1 MKPIPGKRIL
11 IVEDNPGDQLILSEL
26 LQMSEVSIGELVYCT
41 KLEDAIVQLKENQI
55 DIVLLDLT
63 LPDSNGMD
71 SFISIKPYTLNIPVI
86 ILSGLN
92 NTDLAL
98 TAIGEGAQDYLV
110 KDDFDE
116 RLLSKTI
123 RYSIERKRNQ
133 EELRINNERYNLVSK
148 ATNDLVWDSNVLT
161 GQVYRNAEQ
170 FLRITK
176 LPVELKDGP
185 ISFWLSRVHPE
196 DLFQITNALINFE
209 QTIHADTFDVEYRF
223 LRGDGN
229 YIYLSDR
236 GYAVKDENG
245 KVIRIIGS
253 TRDITERKTAEQA
266 LRKSEEQYRYL
277 FNNNPASIIIWYLD
291 DFSIGEVNDAAIA
304 IYGYSRPELLQK
316 KVLDFQTE
324 AETSLI
330 QDLAEKALSDESF
343 RDTIIWRHKTRSGRI
358 KHLQIAAH
366 RVIYNDRPAI
376 LSLGIDVTEKIAL
389 ERKLVEER
397 IKKNKEITAAVI
409 NAQEQEREEIGLE
422 LHDNINQ
429 ILASSRLYLG
439 LAKAGGKLQSKY
451 MSETDM
457 LINCAIQEIRA
468 LSHAL
473 IPPFLEGN
481 EFIESL
487 DNIFKTTME
496 GSSLIIEKEIV
507 GIGETPLSEKMQLT
521 IYRIVQEQFNNIL
534 KYAKANTVTLK
545 LMQEGPRI
553 TLSIKDDGQG
563 ANLGSKGDGVG
574 LMNIRTRASLFNGE
588 VAINTAPG
596 KGFELMISFNC
607 NDEMV
612 IPTNKPAPK
621 RARNKPWPTLK
632 M

>member
-1 MKPIPGKRIL
+1 MNLTPGKKIL

-26 LQMSEVSIGELVYCT
+26 LQMSEVGIRDMVYCT
-41 KLEDAIVQLKENQI
+41 RLEDAILQLRENQI

-71 SFISIKPYTLNIPVI
+71 TFIAVKPYTLNIPVI
-86 ILSGLN
+86 ILSGIN
-92 NTDLAL
+92 DTDLAL

-116 RLLSKTI
+116 RLLAKTI

-133 EELRINNERYNLVSK
+133 EELRITNERYKLVSK

-170 FLRITK
+170 FTRITK

-185 ISFWLSRVHPE
+185 IAFWLSRVHPE
-196 DLFQITNALINFE
+196 DLSEITNALSNFE
-209 QTIHADTFDVEYRF
+209 QSTHADTFDVEYRF
-223 LRGDGN
+223 LCGDGN

-236 GYAVKDENG
+236 GYAVKDEDG

-253 TRDITERKTAEQA
+253 TRDITERKMAEQA

-304 IYGYSRPELLQK
+304 IYGYSRQELLQK

-324 AETSLI
+324 AEISLI

-358 KHLQIAAH
+358 KHLQTAAH
-366 RVIYNDRPAI
+366 RVIYNGRPAI

-439 LAKAGGKLQSKY
+439 LAKSGGKLQAKY
-451 MSETDM
+451 MGETDM

-473 IPPFLEGN
+473 IPPILDGN

-487 DNIFKTTME
+487 DNIIKTTME
-496 GSSLIIEKEIV
+496 GSSLVIEKEIA
-507 GIGETPLSEKMQLT
+507 GIGEPPLSDRMQLT
-521 IYRIVQEQFNNIL
+521 IYRIVQEQFNNII

-545 LMQEGPRI
+545 LIQEGNRV
-553 TLSIKDDGQG
+553 TLVIKDDGQG
-563 ANLGSKGDGVG
+563 ASLGSKSDGVG

-588 VAINTAPG
+588 VTIKTAPG
-596 KGFELMISFNC
+596 KGFELLIGFIISEDTQVNA
-607 NDEMV
+607 EKLSR
-612 IPTNKPAPK
+612 KPSRSRP
-621 RARNKPWPTLK
+621 RPSLK

>member
-1 MKPIPGKRIL
+1 MNPNPGKKIL

-26 LQMSEVSIGELVYCT
+26 LQMSTVAIVDMIYCSR
-41 KLEDAIVQLKENQI
+41 LEDAILQLKENQI

-63 LPDSNGMD
+63 LPDSNGMETFL
-71 SFISIKPYTLNIPVI
+71 SVKPYTLNIPVI
-86 ILSGLN
+86 ILSGIN
-92 NTDLAL
+92 DTDLAL

-110 KDDFDE
+110 KDDFDD
-116 RLLSKTI
+116 RLLAKTI

-133 EELRINNERYNLVSK
+133 EELRLTNERYKLVSK

-170 FLRITK
+170 FTRITK

-185 ISFWLSRVHPE
+185 IAFWLSRVHPD
-196 DLFQITNALINFE
+196 DLSQITNALSNFE
-209 QTIHADTFDVEYRF
+209 QTTHADTFDVEYRF
-223 LRGDGN
+223 LCGDGN
-229 YIYLSDR
+229 YVYLSDR
-236 GYAVKDENG
+236 GYAVKDEDG

-253 TRDITERKTAEQA
+253 TRDITESKIAEKA

-277 FNNNPASIIIWYLD
+277 FNNNPASIIIWHLD

-304 IYGYSRPELLQK
+304 IYGYSRQELLQR

-324 AETSLI
+324 AETNLI

-439 LAKAGGKLQSKY
+439 LAKSGGKLQTKY
-451 MSETDM
+451 MGETDM

-487 DNIFKTTME
+487 DNIIKTTME
-496 GSSLIIEKEIV
+496 GSSLVIEKEIS
-507 GIGETPLSEKMQLT
+507 GIGEPPLSDKMQLT
-521 IYRIVQEQFNNIL
+521 IYRIVQEQFNNII

-545 LMQEGPRI
+545 LIQEGTRVNLLI
-553 TLSIKDDGQG
+553 RDDGQG
-563 ANLGSKGDGVG
+563 ASLGSKSDGVG
-574 LMNIRTRASLFNGE
+574 LMNIRTRASLFNGD
-588 VAINTAPG
+588 VSIITAPG
-596 KGFELMISFNC
+596 KGFELLISFNITDDVLQA
-607 NDEMV
+607 NE
-612 IPTNKPAPK
+612 PSAQKLP
-621 RARNKPWPTLK
+621 RNRPRPSLK

>member
-1 MKPIPGKRIL
+1 MKPNPGKKIL

-26 LQMSEVSIGELVYCT
+26 LQLSDVAIDDMIYCT
-41 KLEDAIVQLKENQI
+41 RLEDAIQQLKENKI

-63 LPDSNGMD
+63 LPDSNGME
-71 SFISIKPYTLNIPVI
+71 SFILIKPFTVNIPVI
-86 ILSGLN
+86 ILSGISD
-92 NTDLAL
+92 TDLAL

-116 RLLSKTI
+116 RLLAKTI
-123 RYSIERKRNQ
+123 RYSIERKRNL
-133 EELRINNERYNLVSK
+133 EELRITNERYKLVSR

-161 GQVYRNAEQ
+161 GEVYRNAEQ
-170 FLRITK
+170 FVRITK

-185 ISFWLSRVHPE
+185 IAFWLSRVHPD
-196 DLFQITNALINFE
+196 DLSQITNALSNFE
-209 QTIHADTFDVEYRF
+209 QTTHADTFDVEYRF
-223 LRGDGN
+223 LCGDGN

-236 GYAVKDENG
+236 GYAVKDDDG

-253 TRDITERKTAEQA
+253 TRNITERKMAEQA

-304 IYGYSRPELLQK
+304 IYGYSRQELLQK
-316 KVLDFQTE
+316 RVLDFQTE

-343 RDTIIWRHKTRSGRI
+343 RDTIIWRHKTRSGRL

-397 IKKNKEITAAVI
+397 IKKNREITAAVI

-439 LAKAGGKLQSKY
+439 LAKSGGKTQAKY
-451 MSETDM
+451 MGETDM

-468 LSHAL
+468 LSHSL
-473 IPPFLEGN
+473 IPPILEGN

-487 DNIFKTTME
+487 DNIIKTTME
-496 GSSLIIEKEIV
+496 GSSLVIEKEIT
-507 GIGETPLSEKMQLT
+507 GLGEPPLSDKMQLT
-521 IYRIVQEQFNNIL
+521 VYRIVQEQFNNII
-534 KYAKANTVTLK
+534 KYARASTVVLKLIQEGTRVTLVI
-545 LMQEGPRI
+545 R
-553 TLSIKDDGQG
+553 DDGQG
-563 ANLGSKGDGVG
+563 ANLSSKTDGVG

-588 VAINTAPG
+588 VAIKTAPG
-596 KGFELMISFNC
+596 KGFELVITFNI
-607 NDEMV
+607 NEETAASSEKPIRK
-612 IPTNKPAPK
+612 IPGNRPRPS
-621 RARNKPWPTLK
+621 LK

>member
-1 MKPIPGKRIL
+1 MKPNPGKKIL

-26 LQMSEVSIGELVYCT
+26 LQLSDVAIDDMIYCT
-41 KLEDAIVQLKENQI
+41 RLEDAIQQLKENKI

-63 LPDSNGMD
+63 LPDSNGME
-71 SFISIKPYTLNIPVI
+71 SFILIKPFTVNIPVI
-86 ILSGLN
+86 ILSGISD
-92 NTDLAL
+92 TDLAL

-116 RLLSKTI
+116 RLLAKTI
-123 RYSIERKRNQ
+123 RYSIERKRNL
-133 EELRINNERYNLVSK
+133 EELRITNERYKLVSR

-161 GQVYRNAEQ
+161 GEVYRNAEQ
-170 FLRITK
+170 FVRITK

-185 ISFWLSRVHPE
+185 IAFWLSRVHPD
-196 DLFQITNALINFE
+196 DLSQITNALSNFE
-209 QTIHADTFDVEYRF
+209 QTTHADTFDVEYRF
-223 LRGDGN
+223 LCGDGN

-236 GYAVKDENG
+236 GYAVKDDDG

-253 TRDITERKTAEQA
+253 TRNITERKMAEQA

-304 IYGYSRPELLQK
+304 IYGYSRQELLQK
-316 KVLDFQTE
+316 RVLDFQTE

-343 RDTIIWRHKTRSGRI
+343 RDTIIWRHKTRSGRL

-397 IKKNKEITAAVI
+397 IKKNREITAAVI

-439 LAKAGGKLQSKY
+439 LARSGGKTQAKY
-451 MSETDM
+451 MGETDM

-468 LSHAL
+468 LSHSL
-473 IPPFLEGN
+473 IPPILEGN

-487 DNIFKTTME
+487 DNIIKTTME
-496 GSSLIIEKEIV
+496 GSSLVIEKEIT
-507 GIGETPLSEKMQLT
+507 GLGEPPLSDKMQLT
-521 IYRIVQEQFNNIL
+521 VYRIVQEQFNNII
-534 KYAKANTVTLK
+534 KYARASTVVLKLIQEGTRVTLVI
-545 LMQEGPRI
+545 R
-553 TLSIKDDGQG
+553 DDGQG
-563 ANLGSKGDGVG
+563 ANLSSKTDGVG

-588 VAINTAPG
+588 VAIKTAPG
-596 KGFELMISFNC
+596 KGFELVITFNI
-607 NDEMV
+607 NEETAASSEKPIRK
-612 IPTNKPAPK
+612 IPGNRPRPS
-621 RARNKPWPTLK
+621 LK

>member
-1 MKPIPGKRIL
+1 MKPNPGKKIL

-26 LQMSEVSIGELVYCT
+26 LQLSDVAIGDMIYCAR
-41 KLEDAIVQLKENQI
+41 LEDAIQQLKESKI

-71 SFISIKPYTLNIPVI
+71 TFLLIKPHTLNIPVI
-86 ILSGLN
+86 ILSGIN
-92 NTDLAL
+92 DTDLAL

-116 RLLSKTI
+116 RLLAKTI
-123 RYSIERKRNQ
+123 RYSIERKRNL
-133 EELRINNERYNLVSK
+133 EELRLTNERYKLVSR

-161 GQVYRNAEQ
+161 GEVYRNAEQ
-170 FLRITK
+170 FIRITK

-185 ISFWLSRVHPE
+185 ISFWLSRVHPD
-196 DLFQITNALINFE
+196 DLIQITNALSNFE
-209 QTIHADTFDVEYRF
+209 HTIHADTFDVEYRF
-223 LRGDGN
+223 LCGDGN
-229 YIYLSDR
+229 YVYLSDR
-236 GYAVKDENG
+236 GYAVKDDDG
-245 KVIRIIGS
+245 KVVRIIGS
-253 TRDITERKTAEQA
+253 TRDITERRMAEQA

-304 IYGYSRPELLQK
+304 IYGYSRQELLQK
-316 KVLDFQTE
+316 RVLDFQTE

-330 QDLAEKALSDESF
+330 QDLAEKALSDESY
-343 RDTIIWRHKTRSGRI
+343 RDTIIWRHKTRSGRL

-376 LSLGIDVTEKIAL
+376 LSLGIDVTEKTAL

-439 LAKAGGKLQSKY
+439 LAKSGGKTQAKY
-451 MSETDM
+451 MGETDM

-468 LSHAL
+468 LSHSL

-487 DNIFKTTME
+487 DNIIKTTME
-496 GSSLIIEKEIV
+496 GSALVIEKEII
-507 GIGETPLSEKMQLT
+507 GIGEPPLSDKMQLT
-521 IYRIVQEQFNNIL
+521 IYRIVQEQFNNII
-534 KYAKANTVTLK
+534 KYAKASTVVLK
-545 LMQEGPRI
+545 LVQEGTRVNLVI
-553 TLSIKDDGQG
+553 RDDGQG
-563 ANLGSKGDGVG
+563 ANLSNKSDGVG

-588 VAINTAPG
+588 VAIKTAPG
-596 KGFELMISFNC
+596 KGFELMITFNI
-607 NDEMV
+607 NDEV
-612 IPTNKPAPK
+612 LVPSESPTRKPPK
-621 RARNKPWPTLK
+621 NRPRPSLK